1 MSNSNGNSVYIVC
14 SGRQPF
20 KANLMNIQASVYK
33 NMTLKM
39 GIHFQVPHKFV
50 VPFDAL
56 ENTIFKFR
64 ESNLSRNHRLSSRS
78 LISNNTECYKVC
90 LLQEE

>member
-1 MSNSNGNSVYIVC
+1 MSNSKGNIVYIVC

-50 VPFDAL
+50 VPFAL

-64 ESNLSRNHRLSSRS
+64 ESNLSRNYRLSSRS
-78 LISNNTECYKVC
+78 LISNTECYKVC